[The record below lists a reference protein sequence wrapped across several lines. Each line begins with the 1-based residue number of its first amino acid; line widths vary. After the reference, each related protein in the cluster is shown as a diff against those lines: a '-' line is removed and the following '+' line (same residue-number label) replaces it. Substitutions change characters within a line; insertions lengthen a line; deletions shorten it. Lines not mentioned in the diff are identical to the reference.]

1 MAGAVDLI
9 QTGLADCLL
18 KKTRSLYFSY
28 NNSYSKDPIVK
39 SYSKV
44 LSPIVKIY
52 LIVTDLFIFFPAVT
66 KLLNNFLPL
75 NWQ

>member
-44 LSPIVKIY
+44 LYPIVKIY